1 MSRHR
6 CHKPLK
12 SQKVPVNG
20 TRRRL
25 PGNIFQR
32 TMHDI
37 GNRYN
42 IYARDANSCH
52 VSSRK
57 LQFSPDMYTFWKQWL
72 LFIFS
77 FLLFFLFL
85 SDRNSSNCSL
95 DSSFQSIILNRFSNH
110 PTHDGPLY
118 HLHRIQLRR
127 QVGQTA
133 VATRTLAKCDSLVRA
148 HRAPRQ
154 KRGKSARGRDE
165 WDETLRY
172 ECEWRY

>member
-1 MSRHR
+1 MERGVDS
-6 CHKPLK
+6 P
-12 SQKVPVNG
+12 G
-20 TRRRL
+20 TSFKE
-25 PGNIFQR
+25 PCTTSVTDTIFMLETQTR
-32 TMHDI
+32 VMLALENFNFHLTCIHFENND
-37 GNRYN
+37 Y
-42 IYARDANSCH
+42 SL
-52 VSSRK
+52 S
-57 LQFSPDMYTFWKQWL
+57 F
-72 LFIFS
+72 LFFS